1 MWPTED
7 LSAPQRPNLPC
18 VAMRSD
24 CKHYESRTYGANE
37 TVRKCK
43 LDLAP
48 EAPWHCPADCSSF
61 ALRMVDVGWTYGSL
75 ADAMAPAPSVPEVA
89 PDADIAALLD
99 SAEDIVNA
107 AGAEIL
113 AEMAKREQKA
123 ANKGKR
129 KRFRKN

>member
-1 MWPTED
+1 MVDGLYPV
-7 LSAPQRPNLPC
+7 A

-37 TVRKCK
+37 TVRKCAI
-43 LDLAP
+43 DLAP
-48 EAPWHCPADCSSF
+48 EAPWRCPEHCPSF
-61 ALRMVDVGWTYGSL
+61 ALRTVDVGWAYGSL
-75 ADAMAPAPSVPEVA
+75 ASSMAKPPPEPELP

-113 AEMAKREQKA
+113 AEMAEREKKA